1 MSTDARLQFVYDL
14 VDPLRVTPG
23 RKVKLPQDYDPG
35 DTGGL
40 ASREEA
46 ADRLAEGLALLVDF
60 QRRLWAQNVY
70 GVLLVLQGIDASGKD
85 GIVKHVMSGL
95 NPQGVEVRSFKVP
108 TAEELSRDFLWRY
121 QARLPGRGYIGIY
134 NRSQY
139 EEVLVVR
146 VHPEL
151 LEAQRIP
158 ERAKG
163 RDIWKRRFDQIN
175 DWEAHLVDNG
185 IQVVKIFL
193 NLSRREQAK
202 RFLSRIDDPV
212 KNWKYSPEDIHE
224 RHFWDDYQIAFSD
237 MLSHTST
244 EHAPWYV
251 VPADRKWFARL
262 ATAAA
267 LVRALAEIDPQ
278 YPKVDD
284 EIVKEMAVAR
294 THLLAELGDTAGT

>member
-1 MSTDARLQFVYDL
+1 MSRDARLQFVYDL
-14 VDPLRVTPG
+14 VEPLRVTPG
-23 RKVKLPQDYDPG
+23 RKVKLPQDYDPAA
-35 DTGGL
+35 TGPL
-40 ASREEA
+40 SSREEA
-46 ADRLAEGLALLVDF
+46 ADRLAEGLALLVDY

-85 GIVKHVMSGL
+85 GIVRHVMSGL

-108 TAEELSRDFLWRY
+108 TTEELNRDFLWRY

-158 ERAKG
+158 EQAKG
-163 RDIWKRRFDQIN
+163 PGIWKRRYDQIN
-175 DWEAHLVDNG
+175 DWESHLVDNG

-202 RFLSRIDDPV
+202 RFLSRIDDPD

-244 EHAPWYV
+244 EHAPWYA

-262 ATAAA
+262 ATAAT
-267 LVRALAEIDPQ
+267 LVRALAEIGPR

-284 EIVKEMAVAR
+284 EVVKHMAEAR
-294 THLLAELGDTAGT
+294 AHLVAELGEAPGT